1 MKSRVERI
9 FQHLGDEIDAVIF
22 MNATEPNIDLSFFY
36 ATGAES
42 GIFEGCSAIL
52 WPDGRME
59 LIVSELEETSSRKVE
74 AEIKTF
80 RSNEQR
86 AELLKE
92 SLKGVKMLGINGAAL
107 TYGNL
112 KRLKEAVP
120 DFTEVDVSKSVEMVR
135 MIKDGEEV
143 ERIRKACRIASRV
156 ADDIPNFLKEGM
168 RESEVG
174 AEISYRMQRLGAS
187 GPSFDIIAAF
197 GENSAEPHY
206 LAGNRP
212 LNRGEPALFDFG
224 ALYRKYC
231 SDITRTFFAR
241 EASEKQE
248 RIYEVVREANELA
261 LTKIRAGI
269 PAKEVDAAARE
280 LIDSTEFKG
289 RFIHSLGHGL
299 GLSVHDGGTMSPVT
313 DIVLEENM
321 ILTVEPG
328 IYIPGFGG
336 VRIEDDVRI
345 TKEGCEVLTNA
356 SKELMVI

>member
-9 FQHLGDEIDAVIF
+9 FQQLGEGIDAVIF

-36 ATGAES
+36 ITGAES
-42 GIFEGCSAIL
+42 GIFEGCSSII

-59 LIVSELEETSSRKVE
+59 LIVSELEETSSRRVS

-80 RSNEQR
+80 KTTEQR

-92 SLKGVKMLGINGAAL
+92 SLNGVKTLGINGAAL

-112 KRLKEAVP
+112 KKLKETVP
-120 DFTEVDVSKSVEMVR
+120 DFTEVDISKTVEMVR
-135 MIKDGEEV
+135 MIKDEEEV
-143 ERIRKACRIASRV
+143 ERIRKACQIASRV

-187 GPSFDIIAAF
+187 GPSFDMIAAF

-206 LAGNRP
+206 LAGDRP
-212 LNRGEPALFDFG
+212 LNRGEVALFDFG

-248 RIYEVVREANELA
+248 RIYELVRDANELA
-261 LTKIRAGI
+261 LTTIRAGI
-269 PAKEVDAAARE
+269 PAKEADAAARE

-299 GLSVHDGGTMSPVT
+299 GLSVHDGGSMSPVT
-313 DIVLEENM
+313 DIVLQENM